1 MACKSF
7 GVPEKE
13 LLVGIGS
20 IALGWLSGA
29 QGIFNRGEQKLFRE
43 RLGQALMC
51 SMGVSFCHR
60 DVVPER

>member
-51 SMGVSFCHR
+51 SMQVGLSPRHI
-60 DVVPER
+60 VPEC